1 MSMHTKT
8 EKEEKEIRVRKI
20 ENGTVIDHI
29 SPGQALNVL
38 KILGIISELPENAIT
53 IAMNVPSKKLGK
65 KDIVKIENREIS
77 EEELGKIS
85 LISPEATIN
94 IVRNNMVV
102 IKKKVKIPEIIEEAL
117 KCANINCIT
126 NYEKVK
132 TKFYTERK
140 SPLKLRCHYCER
152 IMKREDVLK
161 IFEQGK

>member
-1 MSMHTKT
+1 MSMQTG
-8 EKEEKEIRVRKI
+8 KEEKEIRVRKI

-29 SPGQALNVL
+29 SAGHALNVL
-38 KILGIISELPENAIT
+38 KILGIMRKLPENAIT

-94 IVRNNMVV
+94 IIRNNKVV
-102 IKKKVKIPEIIEEAL
+102 VKKKVKIPDIIEEAL

-126 NYEKVK
+126 NYEKTK
-132 TKFYTERK
+132 TKFYAESK

-152 IMKREDVLK
+152 IMKREDILK
-161 IFEQGK
+161 FFEQ